1 MFRQIVTKKFRCQKS
16 DFVILENFPDSSHH
30 LTPHPQFRVGPY
42 LFTADFVGTPKKDL
56 PKESVFLKKI
66 RAIRP
71 EFELLFLFIAILLVS
86 SNVSAR
92 DPEKITIYVDEHP
105 LLVEVVNTPTDRAR
119 GLMYRKH
126 LAENE
131 GMLFVFSEPDYLS
144 FWMKN
149 TWIPLSIAYFNR
161 DKRITDIHDMKPNQ
175 TTELYHSSEKA
186 LYALEVNQGWFAK
199 RKIGKYGVLKLPD
212 RVKAAQ

>member
-1 MFRQIVTKKFRCQKS
+1 M
-16 DFVILENFPDSSHH
+16 
-30 LTPHPQFRVGPY
+30 
-42 LFTADFVGTPKKDL
+42 
-56 PKESVFLKKI
+56 